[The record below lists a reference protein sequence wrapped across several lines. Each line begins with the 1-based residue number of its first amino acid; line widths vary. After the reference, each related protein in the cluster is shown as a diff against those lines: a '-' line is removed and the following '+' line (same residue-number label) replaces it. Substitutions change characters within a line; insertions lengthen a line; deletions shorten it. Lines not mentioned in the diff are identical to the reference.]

1 MLRICRSGA
10 AAWQQYSREHS
21 EGIAWQERIR
31 NKLRESILM
40 LCRDR
45 RGEGDDEPI
54 LAVETDE
61 VVRILLRVFH
71 DDAAVAAQPQCLTIS
86 VPISCACGRTGSLQ
100 ECHSTQPRR

>member
-1 MLRICRSGA
+1 M
-10 AAWQQYSREHS
+10 
-21 EGIAWQERIR
+21 AWQERIR

-54 LAVETDE
+54 PAVETDE

-71 DDAAVAAQPQCLTIS
+71 DDAAVAA
-86 VPISCACGRTGSLQ
+86 
-100 ECHSTQPRR
+100 HSTATVPYGFGADKLRLWSYRRLVYRSATVSSRVGSRSRYH